1 MPEISI
7 VIPVYRSAPWLEE
20 LIQEVSQ
27 VLENHSLSHEIIL
40 IDDSSPDNSWQVIK
54 DIAKNNTAVRGFQL
68 MNNEGQIRATLC
80 GLRHSQG
87 NIVVTMD
94 DDFQH
99 RPDQILLL
107 IDALNNN
114 PEMDCV
120 LGVFESKKHSLY
132 RNLGS
137 RIINRLNQSAFNM
150 PKGISSSGFR
160 AMRRKLVDAVC
171 AHNILNPSLAM
182 LIFSSTRR
190 VMNITLEHAS
200 RRAGKSNYTLRKQ
213 FRLAFD
219 NICHASML
227 PLRLVSLT
235 GLAASG
241 LSLALMIFYFLRYLL
256 GAIHVPGWT
265 TIILLLTFF
274 SGVILFA
281 LGVIGEYLFMVL
293 KEVRGSPLYFIR
305 ATTASA
311 EKQCSKGEANER

>member
-7 VIPVYRSAPWLEE
+7 IIPVYKSSLWLKE
-20 LIQEVSQ
+20 LVQEVSS
-27 VLENHSLSHEIIL
+27 VLQGQSLTYEIIL
-40 IDDSSPDNSWQVIK
+40 VDDSSPDDSWEIISGMAS
-54 DIAKNNTAVRGFQL
+54 DNIHVRGFQL
-68 MNNEGQIRATLC
+68 MNNEGQVRATLC
-80 GLRHSQG
+80 GLHHSRG
-87 NIVVTMD
+87 DIVITMD

-99 RPDQILLL
+99 RPDQLPLL
-107 IDALNNN
+107 IKALSDH
-114 PEMDCV
+114 PEIDCV
-120 LGVFESKKHSLY
+120 MGVFEQKKHSFY

-137 RIINRLNQSAFNM
+137 RIINRLNQAAFKM
-150 PKGISSSGFR
+150 PRGLRSSGFR
-160 AMRRKLVDAVC
+160 AMRRQLVEVIC
-171 AHNILNPSLAM
+171 SHQILNPSLSM

-190 VMNITLEHAS
+190 VMNISLQHS
-200 RRAGKSNYTLRKQ
+200 PRREGKSNYTLRKQ

-235 GLAASG
+235 GIAASG
-241 LSLALMIFYFLRYLL
+241 LSLALMIFYFMRYLL

-293 KEVRGSPLYFIR
+293 KEVRGRPLYFVR
-305 ATTASA
+305 RSLPEVNT
-311 EKQCSKGEANER
+311 SKGSSDKRSI

>member
-1 MPEISI
+1 MPDISI
-7 VIPVYRSAPWLEE
+7 VIPAYKSSAWLNDLVRETAST
-20 LIQEVSQ
+20 LNS
-27 VLENHSLSHEIIL
+27 LELSHEII
-40 IDDSSPDNSWQVIK
+40 IVDDCSPDSTWDVI
-54 DIAKNNTAVRGFQL
+54 ARTAQDLPNVRGIQL
-68 MNNEGQIRATLC
+68 MNNEGQVRATLC
-80 GLRHSQG
+80 GLQHSRG
-87 NIVVTMD
+87 DIVITMD

-99 RPDQILLL
+99 RPDQLQRL
-107 IDALNNN
+107 IQALEHN

-120 LGVFESKKHSLY
+120 MGVFEHKKHSFY

-137 RIINRLNQSAFNM
+137 RIINRLNQTAFNM
-150 PKGISSSGFR
+150 PRGLRSSGFR
-160 AMRRKLVDAVC
+160 AMRRQLVEVIC
-171 AHNILNPSLAM
+171 AHRILNPSLSM

-190 VMNITLEHAS
+190 VMNISLEHS
-200 RRAGKSNYTLRKQ
+200 PRRAGKSNYTLRRQ

-241 LSLALMIFYFLRYLL
+241 LSLALMLFYFVRYLL
-256 GAIHVPGWT
+256 GAILVPGWT

-293 KEVRGSPLYFIR
+293 KEVRGRPLYFVR
-305 ATTASA
+305 KSLPDANAP
-311 EKQCSKGEANER
+311 KGTPDDR